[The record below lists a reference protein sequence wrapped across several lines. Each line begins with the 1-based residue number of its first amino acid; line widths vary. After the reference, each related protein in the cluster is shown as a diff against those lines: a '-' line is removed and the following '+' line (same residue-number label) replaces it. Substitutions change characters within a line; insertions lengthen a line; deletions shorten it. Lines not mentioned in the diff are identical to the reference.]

1 LDAGCGRSS
10 DQNSSKTA
18 PKPLQNISSSP
29 ENRQEEF
36 ARPKRDQKFITA
48 NPEFCTGF
56 LVGIVPLGS
65 AFWRSTL
72 VLGFPELKTRRKP
85 CQSRSKPLQTVQG
98 NARSALRG
106 SNATSGAQK
115 QIQGFVSGFWRG
127 SWFWDHFLGEVVG
140 FGARMHIDR
149 KL

>member
-1 LDAGCGRSS
+1 M
-10 DQNSSKTA
+10 
-18 PKPLQNISSSP
+18 PP
-29 ENRQEEF
+29 
-36 ARPKRDQKFITA
+36 
-48 NPEFCTGF
+48 
-56 LVGIVPLGS
+56 GS
-65 AFWRSTL
+65 AFWRSAV
-72 VLGFPELKTRRKP
+72 VLGFPELKAGRKL

-106 SNATSGAQK
+106 SNATSGSQK